1 MFDNLIKFFQKNKII
16 SLILIFILIK
26 LFLNKKRTIE
36 NMTQLASTCNSNI
49 YQLNTK
55 NQILIIRE
63 INNSEKHFKLNL
75 IEKEDWESLKNSEV
89 YQGNENQ
96 LILFTPG
103 DNNYSIKYNN
113 DNLFLSFDTTTS
125 LINLDTSSKRFKFI
139 NAKDAG
145 IIDAEEG
152 DYLITTEYNK
162 YVVFKDSMNLG
173 FDKNDLIINQNL
185 INGKTIDQIK
195 NMETSDF
202 IGIPVFKL
210 TCIN

>member
-113 DNLFLSFDTTTS
+113 DNLFLSFDTNTS
-125 LINLDTSSKRFKFI
+125 LVNLDTSSKRFKFI

-152 DYLITTEYNK
+152 DYLVTTEYNK
-162 YVVFKDSMNLG
+162 YIVFKDSMNLG

-195 NMETSDF
+195 NIETSDF

>member
-75 IEKEDWESLKNSEV
+75 IEKEDWESLKNSDV
-89 YQGNENQ
+89 YQGSENQ

-125 LINLDTSSKRFKFI
+125 LVNLDKSSKRFKFI

>member
-55 NQILIIRE
+55 NKILIIRE

-113 DNLFLSFDTTTS
+113 DNLFLSFDTNTS
-125 LINLDTSSKRFKFI
+125 LVNLDTSSKRFKFI

-152 DYLITTEYNK
+152 DYLVTTEYNK
-162 YVVFKDSMNLG
+162 YIVFKDSMNLG

-195 NMETSDF
+195 NMETNDF

>member
-125 LINLDTSSKRFKFI
+125 LVNLDKSSKRFKFI